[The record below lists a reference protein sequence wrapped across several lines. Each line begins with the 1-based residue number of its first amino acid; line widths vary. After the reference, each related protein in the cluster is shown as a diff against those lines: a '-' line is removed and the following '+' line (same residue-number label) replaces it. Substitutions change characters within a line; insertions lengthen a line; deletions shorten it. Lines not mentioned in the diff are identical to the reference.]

1 MFRGAVTE
9 IKLHDLNDFG
19 FDTDENGNPKEEYVF
34 NLNGE
39 YWVDYEHVN
48 VLGKV
53 GDKYERLCR
62 GLEYSIESTIGVS
75 ENNALDTSKVGT
87 YTVIYTYLANPE
99 LKAVITIRIVEQFH
113 FLAQCRERD
122 WGYITENDQKIDFGN
137 GRMVEK
143 GTQITLT
150 AVANEWYNFLGW
162 YFYNEQQ
169 AETLISENATYSFTV
184 NKDLYVFAK
193 FAEKEMYNFIAYSA
207 PYDGGRITE
216 NGQPVEFGNGRMV
229 EKGTQITLTAEANE
243 GFTFLGWYKSPN
255 DQTEELISADATYT
269 FTVNERMY
277 VYAKF
282 EKTGQTD

>member
-9 IKLHDLNDFG
+9 IKLHELNDFG

-62 GLEYSIESTIGVS
+62 GLEYSVESTIGVS

-87 YTVIYTYLANPE
+87 YTVTYTYLANPE
-99 LKAVITIRIVEQFH
+99 LKAVITIRVVEQFH

-150 AVANEWYNFLGW
+150 A
-162 YFYNEQQ
+162 
-169 AETLISENATYSFTV
+169 
-184 NKDLYVFAK
+184 
-193 FAEKEMYNFIAYSA
+193 
-207 PYDGGRITE
+207 
-216 NGQPVEFGNGRMV
+216 
-229 EKGTQITLTAEANE
+229 EANE
-243 GFTFLGWYKSPN
+243 GYTFVGWYKSPN

>member
-1 MFRGAVTE
+1 M
-9 IKLHDLNDFG
+9 
-19 FDTDENGNPKEEYVF
+19 
-34 NLNGE
+34 
-39 YWVDYEHVN
+39 
-48 VLGKV
+48 
-53 GDKYERLCR
+53 
-62 GLEYSIESTIGVS
+62 
-75 ENNALDTSKVGT
+75 
-87 YTVIYTYLANPE
+87 
-99 LKAVITIRIVEQFH
+99 EQFH

-162 YFYNEQQ
+162 YFYNDQQ
-169 AETLISENATYSFTV
+169 AETLISENATYTFTV

-207 PYDGGRITE
+207 PYNGGRITE

-255 DQTEELISADATYT
+255 DQAEELISADATYT